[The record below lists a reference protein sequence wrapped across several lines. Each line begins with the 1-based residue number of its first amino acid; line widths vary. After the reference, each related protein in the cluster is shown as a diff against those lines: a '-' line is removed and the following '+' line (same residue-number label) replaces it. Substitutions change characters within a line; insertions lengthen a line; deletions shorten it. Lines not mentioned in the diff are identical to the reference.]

1 MIPRRTSRKGET
13 RQEWEDLQYFI
24 SINSL
29 NWSINNEIR
38 TTADS
43 HDFNLLYFLS
53 KYVLTRLRKLHIW
66 GQCHGGGGGHQAAVD
81 LLHGGVD
88 VVLRGLHGPGRGGGD
103 EVLWLEGLVW
113 AVGVAAVGEL
123 VILLVPAGP
132 DALTEMELSLAESN
146 RTDSHVNKNLWPDGL
161 NINN

>member
-123 VILLVPAGP
+123 VIHHHISSGHNLLSSPLDYCPLHWPFPANWNII
-132 DALTEMELSLAESN
+132 LASAN
-146 RTDSHVNKNLWPDGL
+146 R
-161 NINN
+161 